1 MVYFHS
7 IDYVLGRDPDRN
19 AWRAYAHLPRTMFP
33 KKNAKR
39 VPKDNRKKDYPFFKR
54 MINLLVRETVFNRHR
69 EMLRLYQKYC
79 EEAEE
84 EP

>member
-19 AWRAYAHLPRTMFP
+19 VWRAYAHLPLTMFP

-39 VPKDNRKKDYPFFKR
+39 VPKDNRKRDYPFFKR
-54 MINLLVRETVFNRHR
+54 MIAVRSAVFDRHR

-79 EEAEE
+79 GEAEE